1 MNRINALFLCAL
13 LSANCYAVEADYSQ
27 PIAITSDDNATSIRE
42 NVSVYTSNVEIR
54 QGSLNIKADRLEIN
68 ASAGKGNEV
77 FLTTGSP
84 VRYSQLL
91 DGEIPVTATATEIR
105 YDRAS
110 RTLTLSGNAVLS
122 QSGSEVQ
129 AAVIRYNIETQQI
142 SAESGEQKKRVTTI
156 FTPENKENP

>member
-1 MNRINALFLCAL
+1 MNRIKTLLLTGL
-13 LSANCYAVEADYSQ
+13 LSANCYANTPDYGQ
-27 PIAITSDDNATSIRE
+27 PIAITSDNNETSIKE
-42 NVSVYTSNVEIR
+42 NVSVYSDNVEIR

-68 ASAGKGNEV
+68 ASAGKGNEI
-77 FLTTGSP
+77 FITTGKP

-91 DGEIPVTATATEIR
+91 EGEIPVTASASEIR
-105 YDRAS
+105 YDLAS
-110 RTLTLSGNAVLS
+110 RTLTLSGNAELS
-122 QSGSEVQ
+122 QSGSQVQ

>member
-1 MNRINALFLCAL
+1 MNRIKFLFLSAL
-13 LSANCYAVEADYSQ
+13 LSTSSYAIEADYSK

-42 NVSVYTSNVEIR
+42 NVSVYSSNVEIR
-54 QGSLNIKADRLEIN
+54 QGSLHIKADRLEIN
-68 ASAGKGNEV
+68 ASGGKGNEI

-91 DGEIPVTATATEIR
+91 DGELPVTATAAEIR

-110 RTLTLSGNAVLS
+110 RTLTLSGNAELS
-122 QSGSEVQ
+122 QSGSQVQ
-129 AAVIRYNIETQQI
+129 AAVIRYNIETQEI
-142 SAESGEQKKRVTTI
+142 VAESGEQKKRVTTI

>member
-1 MNRINALFLCAL
+1 MNRINYLFLTVL
-13 LSANCYAVEADYSQ
+13 LSANTYAAEADYSQ

-42 NVSVYTSNVEIR
+42 NVSIYTNNVEIR

-84 VRYSQLL
+84 VQYSQLL
-91 DGEIPVTATATEIR
+91 DGDLPVTATASEIR

-110 RTLTLSGNAVLS
+110 RTLTLSGNAELS
-122 QSGSEVQ
+122 QSGSQVQ
-129 AAVIRYNIETQQI
+129 AAVIRYNIETQEI
-142 SAESGEQKKRVTTI
+142 VAESGEQKKRVTTI

>member
-1 MNRINALFLCAL
+1 MNRINYLFLSAL
-13 LSANCYAVEADYSQ
+13 LSVSCYAAEADYSQ

-42 NVSVYTSNVEIR
+42 NVSVYTNNVEIR

-91 DGEIPVTATATEIR
+91 DGELPVTATASEIR

-110 RTLTLSGNAVLS
+110 RTLTLSGNAELS
-122 QSGSEVQ
+122 QSGSQVQ
-129 AAVIRYNIETQQI
+129 AAVIRYNIETQEI
-142 SAESGEQKKRVTTI
+142 VAESGEQKKRVTTI

>member
-1 MNRINALFLCAL
+1 MNRINSLFIFAL
-13 LSANCYAVEADYSQ
+13 LTANCFAAEADYSQ
-27 PIAITSDDNATSIRE
+27 PIAITSDDNATSIKE
-42 NVSVYTSNVEIR
+42 NVSIYTNNVEIR
-54 QGSLNIKADRLEIN
+54 QGSLHIKADRLEIN

-91 DGEIPVTATATEIR
+91 DGEIPVTATASEIR

-110 RTLTLSGNAVLS
+110 RTLTLSGNAELS
-122 QSGSEVQ
+122 QSGSQVQ
-129 AAVIRYNIETQQI
+129 AAVIRYNIETQEIVAQ
-142 SAESGEQKKRVTTI
+142 SGEQKKRVTTI

>member
-1 MNRINALFLCAL
+1 MNRIKLFLCTAL
-13 LSANCYAVEADYSQ
+13 LAANAWAIEADYSQ
-27 PIAITSDDNATSIRE
+27 PIAITSDNNETSIKE
-42 NVSVYTSNVEIR
+42 NVSVYTDNVDIR

-68 ASAGKGNEV
+68 ASAGKGKEV
-77 FLTTGSP
+77 FITTGKP

-91 DGEIPVTATATEIR
+91 EGDVPVTASASEIR
-105 YDRAS
+105 YDLAS
-110 RTLTLSGNAVLS
+110 RTLTLSGNAELS
-122 QSGSEVQ
+122 QSGSQVQ

>member
-1 MNRINALFLCAL
+1 MNRIKYLFLCTL

-27 PIAITSDDNATSIRE
+27 PIAITSDDNATSIKE
-42 NVSVYTSNVEIR
+42 NVSIYTNNVEIR

-68 ASAGKGNEV
+68 ASAGKGNEI

-91 DGEIPVTATATEIR
+91 EGEIPVTATASEIR

-110 RTLTLSGNAVLS
+110 RTLTLSGNAQLT
-122 QSGSEVQ
+122 QSGSQVQ

>member
-1 MNRINALFLCAL
+1 MNRINSLFLCAL

-42 NVSVYTSNVEIR
+42 NVSVYTNNVEIR

-110 RTLTLSGNAVLS
+110 RTLTLSGNAELS
-122 QSGSEVQ
+122 QSGSQVQ